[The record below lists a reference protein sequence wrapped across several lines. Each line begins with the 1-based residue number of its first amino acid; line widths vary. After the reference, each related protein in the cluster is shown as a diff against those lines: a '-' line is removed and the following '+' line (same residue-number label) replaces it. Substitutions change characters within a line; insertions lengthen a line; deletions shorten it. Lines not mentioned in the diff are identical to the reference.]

1 MSRRKQ
7 VLLRKFKVEI
17 FRPADMDESVV
28 DDLLPATDVIGEI
41 VEKAL
46 AAPLEK
52 VDQGLDFYISE
63 DDG

>member
-17 FRPADMDESVV
+17 FRPADMDESVI
-28 DDLLPATDVIGEI
+28 DDLLPATDVMGEI
-41 VEKAL
+41 IEKAL

-52 VDQGLDFYISE
+52 VDRSLDFYVSE